1 MNNWKSFGSLASEK
15 KRSLSLGL
23 PVPPNYSSLSVTLS
37 VLKVTI
43 IEFLLIILLVGKK
56 DVRIKEM
63 IVKQILLIVSKEIYE
78 EV

>member
-1 MNNWKSFGSLASEK
+1 MNNWKSFGSLTSEK
-15 KRSLSLGL
+15 KRSFSLGL
-23 PVPPNYSSLSVTLS
+23 PVPPNYSSSSVTLS